1 MFGLHVCMCT
11 TCMPGQKSTL
21 DPLEL
26 ELSMAVNHLVG
37 AETEP
42 RSSTGA
48 NALNC

>member
-1 MFGLHVCMCT
+1 MCT

-26 ELSMAVNHLVG
+26 ELLMVVNHLVG
-37 AETEP
+37 VGTEP
-42 RSSTGA
+42 RSSTRA